1 MNEKVSE
8 EQKSVI
14 ANRVNNLP
22 ESFIREILKVTTR
35 PDIISFAGGLPNP
48 KLFPVEQL
56 QSVTNKVFVEEG
68 RAGLQYTVSEGFQP
82 LREKISER
90 YSEKGL
96 TVKPE
101 NILITNGSQQG
112 LDLTCKLLL
121 NPGEGVL
128 VCNPTFIGALQSF
141 SIYEPNYSVVD
152 IYQDGPDVEQIAN
165 VLREKEIKL
174 FYCVPNFQNPTGA
187 TFSAEKRLQI
197 SRLIQETETI
207 ILEDDP
213 YGEIKFTATKIPPFK
228 QLLPEQTILLGSFSK
243 IVAPGLRTGWLAAP
257 DHLIRKLVILK
268 QAADTH
274 NNHLVQRILYRF
286 LTECDIKAHIARI
299 CDEYKSQRDLMLECI
314 KEHFPKEVKVFS
326 PNGGMFLW
334 AELPENIDAYA
345 VFEEAIKEKVAFVPG
360 KTFYPNLDVNNTF
373 RLNFSNSSK
382 DKIKKG
388 IESLGVAIK
397 KFL

>member
-1 MNEKVSE
+1 MNNKVSE

-48 KLFPVEQL
+48 KLFPVELL
-56 QSVTNKVFVEEG
+56 QTVTNKVFVEEG
-68 RAGLQYTVSEGFQP
+68 REGLQYTVSEGFQP
-82 LREKISER
+82 LRHKISER
-90 YSEKGL
+90 YSDKGL
-96 TVKPE
+96 HVKPE

-121 NPGEGVL
+121 NPGDGVL

-141 SIYEPNYSVVD
+141 SIYEPSYSSVA
-152 IYQDGPDVEQIAN
+152 IYPDGPDVEQIAN

-187 TFSAEKRLQI
+187 TFSEEKRLQI
-197 SRLIQETETI
+197 TRLIHETETI

-213 YGEIKFTATKIPPFK
+213 YGEIKFTSAKIPSFK

-274 NNHLVQRILYRF
+274 NNHLVQRILFRF
-286 LTECDIKAHIARI
+286 LTECDVEGHIARI
-299 CDEYKSQRDLMLECI
+299 CEVYKFQRDLMMDCI

-326 PNGGMFLW
+326 PDGGMFLW
-334 AELPENIDAYA
+334 AELPEHIDAYA

-373 RLNFSNSSK
+373 RLNFSNSNE
-382 DKIKKG
+382 DKIRKG
-388 IESLGVAIK
+388 IESLGIAIK